1 MGLELDRPVLQVALD
16 DVNLPRALDYA
27 REAVAGGV
35 DWIEAGTPLIKSEG
49 MEAVRQLKRT
59 FPGHTIVAD
68 LKTMDT
74 GAFEVE
80 MAVKAG
86 ADTVGVLGASDNAT
100 IAEAVKA
107 ARKYGAKCYVDL
119 ISVMDK
125 VERALTAQE
134 LGADYVCMHIGVD
147 EQMAGGDPVEILK
160 EVVRAVDIPVAV
172 AGGLNSETV
181 AEVVKA
187 GASIVIVGG
196 AIIKA
201 EDVTGATKNI
211 VDAMRDKK
219 IIPTDLF
226 KKYKQ
231 DELYDAFKRAS
242 TSNISDAMHRKGAMF
257 GIRPVQQGVRIVG
270 RAVTVRT
277 ADGDWAKAVEAI
289 DKAGPGDILVV
300 DVAGG
305 HTAVWGELASE
316 SCKVRGVAGLVIDG
330 AVRDVDHIREIAFPV
345 WSRYIVPNAGEPKGF
360 GEIGGEVKVGGQPVR
375 MGDWVIADDMGVV
388 VVPQEHAVELANRA
402 LDVAEHENRLREEI
416 RRGSSLSKVL
426 RLKKWEK
433 VVG

>member
-1 MGLELDRPVLQVALD
+1 MTLELDRPVLQVALD
-16 DVNLPRALDYA
+16 DVNLHRALDYA
-27 REAVAGGV
+27 KEAVEGGV
-35 DWIEAGTPLIKSEG
+35 HWIEAGTPLIKSEG
-49 MEAVRQLKRT
+49 MEAVRRLKRE
-59 FPGHTIVAD
+59 FPEHVIVAD

-86 ADTVGVLGASDNAT
+86 ADAVGVLGAADNAT

-119 ISVMDK
+119 ISVQDK
-125 VERALTAQE
+125 VERAIVAQE

-147 EQMAGGDPVEILK
+147 EQMGGADPVQILK
-160 EVVRAVDIPVAV
+160 EVVRAVEIPVAV

-187 GASIVIVGG
+187 GALIVIVGG

-201 EDVTGATKNI
+201 EDVTGAARNI
-211 VDAMRDKK
+211 VEAIEDRKVV
-219 IIPTDLF
+219 PTDLF
-226 KKYKQ
+226 KKYRQ
-231 DELYDAFKRAS
+231 DELYDAFKRVS
-242 TSNISDAMHRKGAMF
+242 TSNVSDAMHRKGAMF
-257 GIRPVQQGVRIVG
+257 GIQPVQQGVRIVG
-270 RAVTVRT
+270 RAVTVKT
-277 ADGDWAKAVEAI
+277 SDGDWAKAVEAI
-289 DKAGPGDILVV
+289 DKAREGDVLVV

-305 HTAVWGELASE
+305 RTAVWGELASE

-345 WSRYIVPNAGEPKGF
+345 WCRHIVPNAGEPKGF
-360 GEIGGEVKVGGQPVR
+360 GEIGGEVVVGGQTVR
-375 MGDWVIADDMGVV
+375 MGDWIVADDMGVV

-402 LDVAEHENRLREEI
+402 LDVAEHENRLRAEI

-426 RLKKWEK
+426 KLKKWEK